1 MPNLML
7 ISLMKRSNHLFQPS
21 HDSFAEPKGKR
32 WDVGHRSLFSYQND
46 FGMGCTCWRTVIGN
60 GHREL
65 RVLSQK
71 STYRKAGNVH
81 WSYCNGV
88 WVVDGSSSPQP
99 VGSQTLRQGWVML
112 HFPVDIYCYP
122 HEKSVSSSNSSWLD
136 TFTWSLLGSKGF
148 P

>member
-81 WSYCNGV
+81 WSYCTGV
-88 WVVDGSSSPQP
+88 WVVDGSSSPSAC
-99 VGSQTLRQGWVML
+99 GISDSQTGMGDASFSCG
-112 HFPVDIYCYP
+112 H
-122 HEKSVSSSNSSWLD
+122 
-136 TFTWSLLGSKGF
+136 LLLSPWKICLLLKQFLAWYFHLILVGL
-148 P
+148 